1 MTIEKSKFT
10 YMKTALIIG
19 STGLIG
25 SQLLEL
31 LLDSEEYATVITF
44 VKRDSGIHHP
54 KLKQHI
60 IDFEKPEDYQNFVVG
75 DDFFCTFGTTIKKA
89 GSQDAFRKVDFEYPK
104 AFATIALQNNVKQFL
119 IISSLGAD
127 TNSGN
132 FYLKTKGEIQD
143 FLKNCNFESISV
155 LQPSLLL
162 GHRKEFRLGEKIGT
176 FFMKLFSIILI
187 GNLKKYKAIQSEAVA
202 KAMFIIAQ
210 KNYKGFKIIE
220 SDSIQEIANK
230 KS

>member
-1 MTIEKSKFT
+1 
-10 YMKTALIIG
+10 MKTALIIG

-25 SQLLEL
+25 SQLLKL
-31 LLDSEEYATVITF
+31 LLESEEYSTVITF
-44 VKRDSGIHHP
+44 VKRDSGIQHP

-60 IDFEKPEDYQNFVVG
+60 IDFDKPEDYQNFVVG
-75 DDFFCTFGTTIKKA
+75 DDFFCTIGTTIKKA

-104 AFATIALQNNVKQFL
+104 QFAALALQNKVKQFL
-119 IISSLGAD
+119 IVSSLGAD
-127 TNSGN
+127 ASSSN

-143 FLKNCNFESISV
+143 FLKKCLFENVSV
-155 LQPSLLL
+155 FQPSLLL
-162 GHRKEFRLGEKIGT
+162 GNRKEFRLGEKIGA
-176 FFMKLFSIILI
+176 FFMKLFSLLFI

-210 KNYKGFKIIE
+210 KNYKGFHIIE

>member
-1 MTIEKSKFT
+1 
-10 YMKTALIIG
+10 MKTALIIG

-25 SQLLEL
+25 SQLLDL
-31 LLDSEEYATVITF
+31 LLESQEYDKVITF
-44 VKRDSGIHHP
+44 VKRDSGIQHP

-60 IDFEKPEDYQNFVVG
+60 IDFDKPETYKELVVG
-75 DDFFCTFGTTIKKA
+75 DDFFCSIGTTIKKA

-104 AFATIALQNNVKQFL
+104 QFASLAQQNKVKQFL
-119 IISSLGAD
+119 IITSLGAD
-127 TNSGN
+127 ANSSN

-143 FLKNCNFESISV
+143 FLKNCAFESISI

-162 GHRKEFRLGEKIGT
+162 GNRTEFRLGEKMGVY
-176 FFMKLFSIILI
+176 FMKLFSFLFI

-210 KNYKGFKIIE
+210 KNYKGFQIIE
-220 SDSIQEIANK
+220 SDSILEIANK

>member
-1 MTIEKSKFT
+1 
-10 YMKTALIIG
+10 MKTALIIG

-25 SQLLEL
+25 SHLLDLLLE
-31 LLDSEEYATVITF
+31 SQEYDKVITF
-44 VKRDSGIHHP
+44 VKRDSGIQHP

-60 IDFEKPEDYQNFVVG
+60 IDFDKPETYKELVVG
-75 DDFFCTFGTTIKKA
+75 DDFFCSIGTTIKKV
-89 GSQDAFRKVDFEYPK
+89 GSQNAFRKVDFEYPK
-104 AFATIALQNNVKQFL
+104 QFASLAQQNKVKQFL
-119 IISSLGAD
+119 IITSLGAD
-127 TNSGN
+127 ANSSN

-143 FLKNCNFESISV
+143 FLKNCAFESISI

-162 GHRKEFRLGEKIGT
+162 GNRTEFRLGEKMGVY
-176 FFMKLFSIILI
+176 FMKLFSFLFI

-210 KNYKGFKIIE
+210 KNYKGFQIIE